1 MFDKL
6 KNYKNIKILN
16 NLEFKDGKFTES
28 KPQQLPSSNAGPD
41 FFWKKND
48 VDNGEDSITFFW
60 RSYHFLNQFKA
71 S

>member
-28 KPQQLPSSNAGPD
+28 KSQQLPSSNAGPD
-41 FFWKKND
+41 FFEKKMMWIM
-48 VDNGEDSITFFW
+48 GKIGSPPLKIIPLFKSI
-60 RSYHFLNQFKA
+60 
-71 S
+71 